1 MRGAAVAS
9 FHRIYSENYEDHVRY
24 ARIRVGST
32 EAAQDVVQQAF
43 ANTLNAVEHGAQ
55 INNIGGFVRR
65 CVHNLCVNRLFRE
78 PALSLEERLH
88 EMTDKSTAASAE
100 LRERWREVES
110 VIDRLPV
117 NQRNVFLM
125 AEIKGYSYKE
135 MAESMELSVGSVR
148 QLLNRAEEISS

>member
-1 MRGAAVAS
+1 MAVEKSNAPEGHVENAPSVCDPAPKLADKAASGCAVAS
-9 FHRIYSENYEDHVRY
+9 FHRIYSENYDDHIRY

-43 ANTLNAVEHGAQ
+43 ANTLNAVENGAQ
-55 INNIGGFVRR
+55 INNVGGFVRR

-110 VIDRLPV
+110 VQDAWL
-117 NQRNVFLM
+117 F
-125 AEIKGYSYKE
+125 A
-135 MAESMELSVGSVR
+135 
-148 QLLNRAEEISS
+148 